1 MSELHYTWEKTLLNL
16 AFEAINRST
25 SDTRFAVTE
34 SKELEQSYA
43 YCSEVTKH
51 HSKTFFLASS
61 LLPLHKRKAARAL
74 YAFCRVSDDLVDCGT
89 HDLMEALELWRER
102 SLHDHVE
109 DKDQVLNAWSNTRKF
124 YRIPKYYG
132 EQLIQG
138 VAQDLVKVR
147 YDNFDELARYCYG
160 VACTVGLM
168 SMYIIGF
175 KDESAFQYAIRLG
188 VALQMTNILRDVGED
203 WGKGRLYL
211 PQDELEKFGISE
223 EDIENGIVTDR
234 WREFMRFQINR
245 NRQLYQ
251 DSLPGIALL
260 NKDGRFSI
268 GAAGEMYQ
276 LILDEIEKNDYDV
289 FNKRASVKASK
300 KLRLLPSIWYRSTL
314 NRYSKLV
321 IQQIKI

>member
-25 SDTRFAVTE
+25 TDTRFAVTE

-109 DKDQVLNAWSNTRKF
+109 DKDQVLYAWSNTRKL

-147 YDNFDELARYCYG
+147 YDNFDELAKYCYG

-168 SMYIIGF
+168 SMFIIGF

-188 VALQMTNILRDVGED
+188 VALQLTNILRDVGED